1 MPRSDPDPDP
11 AAHPTGQPAPR
22 GRDEAWIPLPTED
35 ELRQGSPATRSPYD
49 FGFVG
54 AMGKLM
60 AAHPGIAPSFRAHF
74 AAVMFAPGS
83 LTRAEREMLAAVS
96 SAAQQCF
103 Y

>member
-1 MPRSDPDPDP
+1 MVAS
-11 AAHPTGQPAPR
+11 QPEQE
-22 GRDEAWIPLPTED
+22 EAWIRLPSEA
-35 ELRQGSPATRSPYD
+35 ELRQAGPGGGSPYD

-74 AAVMFAPGS
+74 KAVMFDPGALS
-83 LTRAEREMLAAVS
+83 RAEREMVAAVT
-96 SAAQQCF
+96 SATQECF